1 VIIPLLFLAATIA
14 APNPPPAAKST
25 AVPAKD
31 GWAEAFALSQVEV
44 PAGIDDQVGGLAF
57 LDDGR
62 LAVAFHRGEVF
73 IRQTDGS
80 WKQFAEGLHEPLGLL
95 PDGKGALIVMQRPEL
110 TRLEDT
116 NNDGKADRY
125 RTLWDDFG
133 MTGNYHEFAFGPARG
148 PDGALYVALNL
159 ASSGAGVFKEIRG
172 TWSEIGQAS
181 RQQMMSGQT
190 KTAGRMYSRVPY
202 RGCIMRIA
210 DGGRG
215 AAELYATGFRSPNGI
230 GFDAQGRLLVNDN
243 QGDWRGSSPLQ
254 VVTKGSFNG
263 HPASLVW
270 TPGWD
275 KGDPLALPVDEL
287 EKRRQAPGGVFIQGE
302 LSNSP
307 TQPAVF
313 PKSWGALAGQVV
325 FGEMNAARLVRFVGE
340 DIGGVHQGAMIPF
353 LDTKALRNGNHRL
366 AFAPDG
372 ALHVGKTHLSWAG
385 NNGIVRIEAPKALPA
400 LIESV
405 HLTATGFEVR
415 FTEAIDLASYQV
427 SLRRFRYLYH
437 VRYGSPKTDEAPLL
451 VRSNILSKDRRTM
464 AIELGEPIR
473 EGFIHELSFPG
484 IRSAAGEEIL
494 GPVAYYQVVKS
505 QRTR

>member
-1 VIIPLLFLAATIA
+1 MITPLLFLAAILA
-14 APNPPPAAKST
+14 APKPTTVAKPAA
-25 AVPAKD
+25 AAD
-31 GWAEAFALSQVEV
+31 GWDTAFSITKVEV

-73 IRQTDGS
+73 IRQTDGT

-95 PDGKGALIVMQRPEL
+95 PDGKGSVLVMQRPEL
-110 TRLEDT
+110 TRLVDT
-116 NNDGKADRY
+116 DGDGKADRY
-125 RTLWDDFG
+125 QTVCDSFG

-148 PDGALYVALNL
+148 PDGALYISLNL

-172 TWSEIGQAS
+172 TWSDIGKATRENLAS
-181 RQQMMSGQT
+181 G
-190 KTAGRMYSRVPY
+190 KTGSAGRMYARVPY
-202 RGCIMRIA
+202 RGCILRIA
-210 DGGRG
+210 DNG
-215 AAELYATGFRSPNGI
+215 AGPTELYATGFRSPDGI
-230 GFDAQGRLLVNDN
+230 GFDAKGHLLVNDN

-270 TPGWD
+270 AAGWN
-275 KGDPLALPVDEL
+275 KGDPLTLPVPEL
-287 EKRRQAPGGVFIQGE
+287 EKLRTQPGGIFIQSD

-313 PKSWGALAGQVV
+313 PASWGALAGQVV
-325 FGEMNAARLVRFVGE
+325 FGEMNVARLVRFVGE
-340 DIGGVHQGAMIPF
+340 DVGGVHQGAMIPF

-385 NNGIVRIEAPKALPA
+385 NNGIVRIPAPKALPP

-405 HLTATGFEVR
+405 HLTAKGFEVR
-415 FTEAIDLASYQV
+415 FTAALDKASLV
-427 SLRRFRYLYH
+427 PALRSFRYKYH
-437 VRYGSPKTDEAPLL
+437 ATYGSPKVDELPLE
-451 VRSNILSKDRRTM
+451 SAWSLSADGKLLTLPLKD
-464 AIELGEPIR
+464 IR
-473 EGFIHELSFPG
+473 EGFVHEIKL
-484 IRSAAGEEIL
+484 AGAKATDGRELL
-494 GPVAYYQVVKS
+494 GPIAYYQVVKK
-505 QRTR
+505 

>member
-1 VIIPLLFLAATIA
+1 VIPTLLFLAAAAVA
-14 APNPPPAAKST
+14 APKKPA
-25 AVPAKD
+25 PAKAATE
-31 GWAEAFALSQVEV
+31 GWDKAFAMTKVEV

-57 LDDGR
+57 LEDGR

-95 PDGKGALIVMQRPEL
+95 PDGPGALLVMQRPEL

-116 NNDGKADRY
+116 DGDGKADHY
-125 RTLWDDFG
+125 RTLWDGFG

-148 PDGALYVALNL
+148 PDGALYVSLNL
-159 ASSGAGVFKEIRG
+159 ASSGAGVFKELRG
-172 TWSEIGQAS
+172 AWSEIGKTS
-181 RQQMMSGQT
+181 REQLTAG
-190 KTAGRMYSRVPY
+190 KTGSAGRMYSRVPF
-202 RGCIMRIA
+202 RGCVMRIA

-215 AAELYATGFRSPNGI
+215 AASLFATGFRSPDGI
-230 GFDAQGRLLVNDN
+230 GFDAAGHLLVNDN

-270 TPGWD
+270 SAGWEQ
-275 KGDPLALPVDEL
+275 GDPIELPVPEL
-287 EKRRQAPGGVFIQGE
+287 EKLRLQPGGVFVHAD

-313 PKSWGALAGQVV
+313 PKAWGPLAGQVV

-340 DIGGVHQGAMIPF
+340 DVGGVHQGAMIPF

-372 ALHVGKTHLSWAG
+372 ALHVGKTHLSWGG
-385 NNGIVRIEAPKALPA
+385 NNGIVRIEAPPSLPP
-400 LIESV
+400 LIETV

-415 FTEAIDLASYQV
+415 FTAAMDKASLLPA
-427 SLRRFRYLYH
+427 LRSYRYKYH
-437 VRYGSPKTDEAPLL
+437 STYGSPKVDELELESAGT
-451 VRSNILSKDRRTM
+451 LSADGKT
-464 AIELGEPIR
+464 LTLPVKGLR
-473 EGFIHELSFPG
+473 EGFVHEIKFPRALTLDG
-484 IRSAAGEEIL
+484 RELL
-494 GPVAYYQVVKS
+494 GPIAYYQVVK
-505 QRTR
+505 TK